1 MLPQAL
7 SRRLLIGQRPMA
19 YVHYAVSE
27 MRDQERAA
35 ANHRLSILIRL
46 ALRAWGCGTGH
57 ADES

>member
-1 MLPQAL
+1 
-7 SRRLLIGQRPMA
+7 MA